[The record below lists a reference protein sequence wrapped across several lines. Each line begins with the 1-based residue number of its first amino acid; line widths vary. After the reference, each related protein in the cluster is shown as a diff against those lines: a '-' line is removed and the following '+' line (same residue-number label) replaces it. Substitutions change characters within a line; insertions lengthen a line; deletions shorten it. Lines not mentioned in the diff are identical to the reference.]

1 MVDLLESWLQTVVIF
16 VFSGLENPRSPI
28 FSPYGLPSA
37 VLGRQDDVED
47 ADGRLVGELAT
58 NGGHIRVQ
66 RPRKPPEPHF
76 QPIWAAQCRARSSRA
91 AFPVPRQ
98 VAKMTLQTPVFDLLE
113 SWLQY
118 DMVIDR

>member
-76 QPIWAAQCRARSSRA
+76 QPIWPSAVLGHPERPSQFRAKS
-91 AFPVPRQ
+91 PR
-98 VAKMTLQTPVFDLLE
+98 
-113 SWLQY
+113 
-118 DMVIDR
+118 